1 MRAYLDGATPLKPF
15 GYRCMGSM
23 MTAPQLPRFTAR
35 RMASIIGFAIASFIY
50 IGGTNIGGFGALGA
64 MASGAAGT
72 NEVTFSNPERTADM
86 QVQPPQ
92 MMIKFRD
99 AIVDVGKMGIS
110 VKCNNEP
117 VGIALPQLGTDS
129 KTVSFAVTSILAA
142 GECLINWNLADGSQ
156 GSIPFTSQIVSETTI
171 PASDGA
177 TTDTAVPAV
186 IGEVVVQSAGGGPR
200 VGGLLGLLRIF
211 EYLLV
216 AAIFGGLLTVTLA
229 WPEGIDYGVC
239 LRFFRITWL
248 LAVATMYLIVAITA
262 MRNSDSTFIGSLNPF
277 SWFGAL
283 NDAAGLIL
291 LLRFALVIGS
301 FWVTF
306 QPARVFEPA
315 TQVPAITLITVM
327 MATFGLTRLGQH
339 VPILTYIFG
348 ITHALAIGMWLGGL
362 LLLSRTVLNAPGE
375 ADLLNAVHG
384 FTRISVTLI
393 VVAIA
398 TGVMQVYLLDSFNIF
413 STGHGRLNLLK
424 LIVVSAII
432 WISLMFKNFTVKR
445 LSKESELTSK
455 MAWRLRRAVSTELL
469 VGILVLGLT
478 SWMVPMHPP
487 QARASG
493 AGPTLPYAFREDL
506 KNDRFHVI
514 ISLTPSTTGVNA
526 MRIELLEP
534 SRINNFVVKL
544 IPSEIGYAGIAI
556 NVPLKRRG
564 AAIVMGDGSFT
575 LPVAGVWSIEISGAT
590 TTGELIPLATT
601 INITESAVAPT
612 TTLAP
617 ELAPATTLAGG

>member
-1 MRAYLDGATPLKPF
+1 
-15 GYRCMGSM
+15 M

-35 RMASIIGFAIASFIY
+35 RMASIIGFAIASFMY
-50 IGGTNIGGFGALGA
+50 IGGTNIGGFGAVGA

-86 QVQPPQ
+86 RVQPPQ

-177 TTDTAVPAV
+177 TTDTTVPAV

-339 VPILTYIFG
+339 VPLFTYIFG

-393 VVAIA
+393 VVAIV

-506 KNDRFHVI
+506 ENDRFHVI

-601 INITESAVAPT
+601 ITITESAVAPT

>member
-1 MRAYLDGATPLKPF
+1 MTTPK
-15 GYRCMGSM
+15 
-23 MTAPQLPRFTAR
+23 LPRFTAK
-35 RMASIIGFAIASFIY
+35 RMASIIGFAVALFICM
-50 IGGTNIGGFGALGA
+50 GGTNIGGFGALGA

-72 NEVTFSNPERTADM
+72 NEVTSSNPVRNQIV

-92 MMIKFRD
+92 IQMVFRD
-99 AIVDVGKMGIS
+99 AITDIGKMGLT
-110 VKCNNEP
+110 VVCNSES
-117 VGIALPQLGTDS
+117 VGIALPQLGADS
-129 KTVSFAVTSILAA
+129 KTVSFAVTSAFTA
-142 GECLINWNLADGSQ
+142 GECLISWKLADGSQ

-171 PASDGA
+171 PLTDG
-177 TTDTAVPAV
+177 TPTDTTLPAV

-248 LAVATMYLIVAITA
+248 LAVVTMYLIVAITA
-262 MRNSDSTFIGSLNPF
+262 MRNSDNTFVSSLNPF
-277 SWFGAL
+277 GWFGAL
-283 NDAAGLIL
+283 NDAAGLVL
-291 LLRFALVIGS
+291 LLRFALVVGS

-315 TQVPAITLITVM
+315 TQVPAITLITLL
-327 MATFGLTRLGQH
+327 MATFGLTRIGQQ
-339 VPILTYIFG
+339 VAIFTYIFG
-348 ITHALAIGMWLGGL
+348 IAHALAIGMWLGGL
-362 LLLSRTVLNAPGE
+362 LLLSRAVLNAPGE
-375 ADLLNAVHG
+375 ADLLNAVRG
-384 FTRISVTLI
+384 FTRISTILI
-393 VVAIA
+393 LVSIG

-424 LIVVSAII
+424 LVVVAAMS
-432 WISLMFKNFTVKR
+432 WISLMFKNFTVTR

-478 SWMVPMHPP
+478 SWMVPMQPA

-493 AGPTLPYAFREDL
+493 AQPTVPYAFRQDL

-575 LPVAGVWSIEISGAT
+575 LPVAGVWSIEVSGAT

-617 ELAPATTLAGG
+617 EIAPATTLAGG

>member
-1 MRAYLDGATPLKPF
+1 
-15 GYRCMGSM
+15 
-23 MTAPQLPRFTAR
+23 
-35 RMASIIGFAIASFIY
+35 MASIIGFAIAAFIY
-50 IGGTNIGGFGALGA
+50 MSGFSALGA
-64 MASGAAGT
+64 TAGGVAGT
-72 NEVTFSNPERTADM
+72 NEITSSNPVRNQIV

-92 MMIKFRD
+92 IQMVFRD
-99 AIVDVGKMGIS
+99 AITDLGKMGLTVVCGS
-110 VKCNNEP
+110 EP
-117 VGIALPQLGTDS
+117 IGIGLPQLGADS
-129 KTVSFAVTSILAA
+129 KTVSFAVTSAFTA
-142 GECLINWNLADGSQ
+142 GECLITWKLADGSQ

-171 PASDGA
+171 PLTDG
-177 TTDTAVPAV
+177 TPTDTTLPAV

-248 LAVATMYLIVAITA
+248 LAVVTTYLIVAITA
-262 MRNSDSTFIGSLNPF
+262 MRNSDNTFVGSLNPF
-277 SWFGAL
+277 GWFGVL
-283 NDAAGLIL
+283 NDAAGLIM

-315 TQVPAITLITVM
+315 TQVPAITLITVL
-327 MATFGLTRLGQH
+327 MATFAFTRIGQN
-339 VPILTYIFG
+339 VAIFTYIFG
-348 ITHALAIGMWLGGL
+348 IAHVLAIGMWLGGL
-362 LLLSRTVLNAPGE
+362 LLLSRAVLNAPGE
-375 ADLLNAVHG
+375 ADLLNAVRG
-384 FTRISVTLI
+384 FTRISTILI
-393 VVAIA
+393 LVSIG

-424 LIVVSAII
+424 LVVVAGMA
-432 WISLMFKNFTVKR
+432 WISLMFKNFTVTR
-445 LSKESELTSK
+445 LSKETELTSK

-478 SWMVPMHPP
+478 SWMVPMQPT

-493 AGPTLPYAFREDL
+493 AQPTVPYAFREEL

-514 ISLTPSTTGVNA
+514 VSLTPGTTGVNA

-575 LPVAGVWSIEISGAT
+575 LPVAGVWSIEINGAT

-601 INITESAVAPT
+601 INITESTVASTTTVAPDT
-612 TTLAP
+612 AST
-617 ELAPATTLAGG
+617 TTLAGG

>member
-1 MRAYLDGATPLKPF
+1 
-15 GYRCMGSM
+15 M

-506 KNDRFHVI
+506 ENDRFHVI
-514 ISLTPSTTGVNA
+514 VSLTPSTTGVNA

>member
-1 MRAYLDGATPLKPF
+1 
-15 GYRCMGSM
+15 
-23 MTAPQLPRFTAR
+23 MTSPQSPRFTAR
-35 RMASIIGFAIASFIY
+35 RMASIIGFAIAAFIY
-50 IGGTNIGGFGALGA
+50 MGGANIGGFSALGA
-64 MASGAAGT
+64 TASGVAGT
-72 NEVTFSNPERTADM
+72 NEITSSNPVRNQIV

-92 MMIKFRD
+92 IQMVFRD
-99 AIVDVGKMGIS
+99 AITDLGKMGLTVVCGS
-110 VKCNNEP
+110 EP
-117 VGIALPQLGTDS
+117 IGIGLPQLGADS
-129 KTVSFAVTSILAA
+129 KTVSFAVTSAFTA
-142 GECLINWNLADGSQ
+142 GECLISWKLADGSQ

-171 PASDGA
+171 PLTDG
-177 TTDTAVPAV
+177 TPTDTTLPAV

-248 LAVATMYLIVAITA
+248 LAVVTTYLIVAITA
-262 MRNSDSTFIGSLNPF
+262 MRNSDNTFVGSLNPF
-277 SWFGAL
+277 GWFGVL
-283 NDAAGLIL
+283 NDAAGLVL
-291 LLRFALVIGS
+291 LLRFALIIGS

-315 TQVPAITLITVM
+315 TQVPAITLITVL
-327 MATFGLTRLGQH
+327 MATFAFTRIGQN
-339 VPILTYIFG
+339 VAIFTYIFG
-348 ITHALAIGMWLGGL
+348 IAHVLAIGMWLGGL

-375 ADLLNAVHG
+375 ADLLNAVRG
-384 FTRISVTLI
+384 FTRISTILI
-393 VVAIA
+393 LVSIG

-424 LIVVSAII
+424 LVVVAGMA
-432 WISLMFKNFTVKR
+432 WISLMFKNFTVTR

-478 SWMVPMHPP
+478 SWMVPMQPT

-493 AGPTLPYAFREDL
+493 AQPTVPYAFREEL

-534 SRINNFVVKL
+534 SRVNNFVVKL

-564 AAIVMGDGSFT
+564 AAIVMGDGSFI
-575 LPVAGVWSIEISGAT
+575 LPVAGVWSIEINGAT

-601 INITESAVAPT
+601 INITESTVASTTTVAPD
-612 TTLAP
+612 LAST
-617 ELAPATTLAGG
+617 TTLAGG

>member
-1 MRAYLDGATPLKPF
+1 
-15 GYRCMGSM
+15 
-23 MTAPQLPRFTAR
+23 
-35 RMASIIGFAIASFIY
+35 MASIIGFAIAAFIY
-50 IGGTNIGGFGALGA
+50 MGGTNIGGFSAVGA
-64 MASGAAGT
+64 MASGVAGT
-72 NEVTFSNPERTADM
+72 NEITSSNPVRNQIV

-92 MMIKFRD
+92 IQMVFRD
-99 AIVDVGKMGIS
+99 AITDLGNMGLTVVCGS
-110 VKCNNEP
+110 EP
-117 VGIALPQLGTDS
+117 IGIGLPQLGADS
-129 KTVSFAVTSILAA
+129 KTVSVAVTSAFTA
-142 GECLINWNLADGSQ
+142 GECLITWKLADGSQ

-171 PASDGA
+171 PLTDGTPA
-177 TTDTAVPAV
+177 DTTIPAV
-186 IGEVVVQSAGGGPR
+186 IGEVVMEATGGGPR
-200 VGGLLGLLRIF
+200 VGGLLGLLRIL

-248 LAVATMYLIVAITA
+248 LAVVTTYLIVAITA
-262 MRNSDSTFIGSLNPF
+262 MRNSDNTFVGSLNPF
-277 SWFGAL
+277 GWFGVL
-283 NDAAGLIL
+283 NDAAGLIM
-291 LLRFALVIGS
+291 LLRFALIIGS

-315 TQVPAITLITVM
+315 TQVPAITLITVL
-327 MATFGLTRLGQH
+327 MATFAFTRIGQN
-339 VPILTYIFG
+339 VAIFTYIFG
-348 ITHALAIGMWLGGL
+348 IAHVLAIGMWLGGL
-362 LLLSRTVLNAPGE
+362 LLLSRAVLNAPGE
-375 ADLLNAVHG
+375 ADLLNAVRG
-384 FTRISVTLI
+384 FTRISTILI
-393 VVAIA
+393 LVSIG

-424 LIVVSAII
+424 LVVVAAMA
-432 WISLMFKNFTVKR
+432 WISLMFKNFTVTR
-445 LSKESELTSK
+445 LSKETELTSK

-478 SWMVPMHPP
+478 SWMVPMQPT

-493 AGPTLPYAFREDL
+493 AQPTVPYAFRQDL

-575 LPVAGVWSIEISGAT
+575 LPVAGVWSIEVSGAT

-601 INITESAVAPT
+601 INITESTVAST

-617 ELAPATTLAGG
+617 EIAPATTLAGG

>member
-1 MRAYLDGATPLKPF
+1 
-15 GYRCMGSM
+15 

-72 NEVTFSNPERTADM
+72 NEVTFSNPERTADI

-506 KNDRFHVI
+506 ENDRFHVI
-514 ISLTPSTTGVNA
+514 VSLTPSTTGVNA

>member
-1 MRAYLDGATPLKPF
+1 
-15 GYRCMGSM
+15 
-23 MTAPQLPRFTAR
+23 
-35 RMASIIGFAIASFIY
+35 MASIIGFAIAAFIY
-50 IGGTNIGGFGALGA
+50 MSGFSALGA
-64 MASGAAGT
+64 TASGVAGT
-72 NEVTFSNPERTADM
+72 NEITSSNPVRNQIV

-92 MMIKFRD
+92 IQMVFRD
-99 AIVDVGKMGIS
+99 AITDLGKMGLTVVCGS
-110 VKCNNEP
+110 EP
-117 VGIALPQLGTDS
+117 IGIGLPQLGADS
-129 KTVSFAVTSILAA
+129 KTVSFAVTSAFTA
-142 GECLINWNLADGSQ
+142 GECLITWKLADGSQ

-171 PASDGA
+171 PLTDG
-177 TTDTAVPAV
+177 TPTDTTLPAV

-248 LAVATMYLIVAITA
+248 LAVVTTYLIVAITA
-262 MRNSDSTFIGSLNPF
+262 MRNSDNTFVGSLNPF
-277 SWFGAL
+277 GWFGVL
-283 NDAAGLIL
+283 NDAAGLIM
-291 LLRFALVIGS
+291 LLRFALIVGS

-315 TQVPAITLITVM
+315 TQVPAITLITVL
-327 MATFGLTRLGQH
+327 MATFAFTRIGQN
-339 VPILTYIFG
+339 VAIFTYIFG
-348 ITHALAIGMWLGGL
+348 IAHVLAIGMWLGGL
-362 LLLSRTVLNAPGE
+362 LLLSRAVLNAPGE
-375 ADLLNAVHG
+375 ADLLNAVRG
-384 FTRISVTLI
+384 FTRISTILI
-393 VVAIA
+393 LVSIG

-424 LIVVSAII
+424 LVVVAGMA
-432 WISLMFKNFTVKR
+432 WISLMFKNFTVTR
-445 LSKESELTSK
+445 LSKETELTSK

-478 SWMVPMHPP
+478 SWMVPMQPT

-493 AGPTLPYAFREDL
+493 AQPTVPYAFREEL

-514 ISLTPSTTGVNA
+514 ISLTPGTTGVNA

-575 LPVAGVWSIEISGAT
+575 LPVAGVWSIEITGAT

-601 INITESAVAPT
+601 INITESTVASTTTVAPDPAPT
-612 TTLAP
+612 TTLA
-617 ELAPATTLAGG
+617 GG

>member
-1 MRAYLDGATPLKPF
+1 
-15 GYRCMGSM
+15 

-339 VPILTYIFG
+339 VPLFTYIFG

-393 VVAIA
+393 VVAIV

-601 INITESAVAPT
+601 ISITESAVAPT

>member
-1 MRAYLDGATPLKPF
+1 MTTPK
-15 GYRCMGSM
+15 
-23 MTAPQLPRFTAR
+23 LPRFTAK
-35 RMASIIGFAIASFIY
+35 RMASIIGFAVASFICM
-50 IGGTNIGGFGALGA
+50 GGTNIGGFGALGA

-72 NEVTFSNPERTADM
+72 NEVTSSNPVRNQIV

-92 MMIKFRD
+92 IQMVFRD
-99 AIVDVGKMGIS
+99 AITDIGKMGLT
-110 VKCNNEP
+110 VVCNSES
-117 VGIALPQLGTDS
+117 VGIALPQLGADS
-129 KTVSFAVTSILAA
+129 KTVSFAVTSAFTA
-142 GECLINWNLADGSQ
+142 GECLISWKLADGSQ

-171 PASDGA
+171 PLTDG
-177 TTDTAVPAV
+177 TPTDTTLPAV

-248 LAVATMYLIVAITA
+248 LAVVTTYLIVAITA
-262 MRNSDSTFIGSLNPF
+262 MRNSDNTFVGSLNPF
-277 SWFGAL
+277 GWFGVL
-283 NDAAGLIL
+283 NDAAGLIM

-315 TQVPAITLITVM
+315 TQVPAITLITVL
-327 MATFGLTRLGQH
+327 MATFAFTRIGQN
-339 VPILTYIFG
+339 VAIFTYIFG
-348 ITHALAIGMWLGGL
+348 IAHVLAIGMWLGGL
-362 LLLSRTVLNAPGE
+362 LLLSRAVLNAPGE
-375 ADLLNAVHG
+375 ADLLNAVRG
-384 FTRISVTLI
+384 FTRISTILI
-393 VVAIA
+393 LVSIG

-424 LIVVSAII
+424 LVVVAAMS
-432 WISLMFKNFTVKR
+432 WISLMFKNFTVTR

-478 SWMVPMHPP
+478 SWMVPMQPA

-493 AGPTLPYAFREDL
+493 AQPTVPYAFRQDL

-575 LPVAGVWSIEISGAT
+575 LPVAGVWSIEVSGAT

-617 ELAPATTLAGG
+617 EIAPATTLAGG

>member
-1 MRAYLDGATPLKPF
+1 
-15 GYRCMGSM
+15 

-72 NEVTFSNPERTADM
+72 NEVTFSNPLRDQPM

-92 MMIKFRD
+92 MQIVFRD
-99 AIVDVGKMGIS
+99 AIVDIGKMGLS
-110 VKCNNEP
+110 VKCNNGL
-117 VGIALPQLGTDS
+117 VAIGLPQLGTDS

-177 TTDTAVPAV
+177 TTDTTVPAV
-186 IGEVVVQSAGGGPR
+186 IGEVVMQSAGGGPR

-339 VPILTYIFG
+339 VPLFTYIFG

-393 VVAIA
+393 VIAIV

-506 KNDRFHVI
+506 ENDRFHVI

-534 SRINNFVVKL
+534 SRINSFVVKL

-601 INITESAVAPT
+601 INITESAVVPT

>member
-1 MRAYLDGATPLKPF
+1 
-15 GYRCMGSM
+15 
-23 MTAPQLPRFTAR
+23 MTSPQSPRFTAR
-35 RMASIIGFAIASFIY
+35 RMASIIGFAIAAFIY
-50 IGGTNIGGFGALGA
+50 MSGFSALGA
-64 MASGAAGT
+64 TASGVAGT
-72 NEVTFSNPERTADM
+72 NEITSSNPVRNQIV

-92 MMIKFRD
+92 IQMVFRD
-99 AIVDVGKMGIS
+99 AITDLGKMGLTVVCGS
-110 VKCNNEP
+110 EP
-117 VGIALPQLGTDS
+117 IGIGLPQLGADS
-129 KTVSFAVTSILAA
+129 KTVSFAVTSAFTA
-142 GECLINWNLADGSQ
+142 GECLITWKLADGSQ

-171 PASDGA
+171 PLTDG
-177 TTDTAVPAV
+177 TPTDTTLPAV

-248 LAVATMYLIVAITA
+248 LAVVTTYLIVAITA
-262 MRNSDSTFIGSLNPF
+262 MRNSDNTFVGSLNPF
-277 SWFGAL
+277 GWFGVL
-283 NDAAGLIL
+283 NDAAGLIM

-315 TQVPAITLITVM
+315 TQVPAITLITVL
-327 MATFGLTRLGQH
+327 MATFAFTRIGQN
-339 VPILTYIFG
+339 VAIFTYIFG
-348 ITHALAIGMWLGGL
+348 IAHVLAIGMWLGGL
-362 LLLSRTVLNAPGE
+362 LLLSRAVLNAPGE
-375 ADLLNAVHG
+375 ADLLNAVRG
-384 FTRISVTLI
+384 FTRISTILI
-393 VVAIA
+393 LVSIG

-424 LIVVSAII
+424 LVVVAGMA
-432 WISLMFKNFTVKR
+432 WISLMFKNFTVTR
-445 LSKESELTSK
+445 LSKETELTSK

-478 SWMVPMHPP
+478 SWMVPMQPT

-493 AGPTLPYAFREDL
+493 AQPTVPYAFREEL

-514 ISLTPSTTGVNA
+514 VSLTPGTTGVNA

-575 LPVAGVWSIEISGAT
+575 LPVAGVWSIEINGAT

-601 INITESAVAPT
+601 INITESTVASTTTVAPDTAPT
-612 TTLAP
+612 TTLA
-617 ELAPATTLAGG
+617 GG

>member
-1 MRAYLDGATPLKPF
+1 
-15 GYRCMGSM
+15 
-23 MTAPQLPRFTAR
+23 
-35 RMASIIGFAIASFIY
+35 MASIIGFAIAAFIY
-50 IGGTNIGGFGALGA
+50 MSGFSALGA
-64 MASGAAGT
+64 TASGVAGT
-72 NEVTFSNPERTADM
+72 NEITSSNPVRNQIV

-92 MMIKFRD
+92 IQMVFRD
-99 AIVDVGKMGIS
+99 AITDLGKMGLTVVCGS
-110 VKCNNEP
+110 EP
-117 VGIALPQLGTDS
+117 IGIGLPQLGADS
-129 KTVSFAVTSILAA
+129 KTVSFAVTSAFTA
-142 GECLINWNLADGSQ
+142 GECLITWKLADGSQ

-171 PASDGA
+171 PLTDG
-177 TTDTAVPAV
+177 TPTDTTLPAV

-248 LAVATMYLIVAITA
+248 LAVVTTYLIVAITA
-262 MRNSDSTFIGSLNPF
+262 MRNSDNTFVGSLNPF
-277 SWFGAL
+277 GWFGVL
-283 NDAAGLIL
+283 NDAAGLIM

-315 TQVPAITLITVM
+315 TQVPAITLITVL
-327 MATFGLTRLGQH
+327 MATFAFTRIGQN
-339 VPILTYIFG
+339 VAIFTYIFG
-348 ITHALAIGMWLGGL
+348 IAHVLAIGMWLGGL
-362 LLLSRTVLNAPGE
+362 LLLSRAVLNAPGE
-375 ADLLNAVHG
+375 ADLLNAVRG
-384 FTRISVTLI
+384 FTRISTILI
-393 VVAIA
+393 LVSIG

-424 LIVVSAII
+424 LVVVAGMA
-432 WISLMFKNFTVKR
+432 WISLMFKNFTVTR
-445 LSKESELTSK
+445 LSKETELTSK

-478 SWMVPMHPP
+478 SWMVPMQPT

-493 AGPTLPYAFREDL
+493 AQPTVPYAFREEL

-514 ISLTPSTTGVNA
+514 ISLTPGTTGVNA

-575 LPVAGVWSIEISGAT
+575 LPVAGVWSIEINGAT

-601 INITESAVAPT
+601 INITESTVASTTTVAPD
-612 TTLAP
+612 LAST
-617 ELAPATTLAGG
+617 TTLAGG

>member
-1 MRAYLDGATPLKPF
+1 
-15 GYRCMGSM
+15 
-23 MTAPQLPRFTAR
+23 
-35 RMASIIGFAIASFIY
+35 MASIIGFAIAAFIY
-50 IGGTNIGGFGALGA
+50 MSGFSALGA
-64 MASGAAGT
+64 TASGVAGT
-72 NEVTFSNPERTADM
+72 NEITSSNPVRNQIV

-92 MMIKFRD
+92 IQMVFRD
-99 AIVDVGKMGIS
+99 AITDLGKMGLTVVCGS
-110 VKCNNEP
+110 EP
-117 VGIALPQLGTDS
+117 IGIGLPQLGADS
-129 KTVSFAVTSILAA
+129 KTVSFAVTSAFTA
-142 GECLINWNLADGSQ
+142 GECLISWKLADGSQ

-171 PASDGA
+171 PLTDG
-177 TTDTAVPAV
+177 TPTDTTLPAV

-248 LAVATMYLIVAITA
+248 LAVVTTYLIVAITA
-262 MRNSDSTFIGSLNPF
+262 MRNSDNTFVGSLNPF
-277 SWFGAL
+277 GWFGVL
-283 NDAAGLIL
+283 NDAAGLVL
-291 LLRFALVIGS
+291 LLRFALVIAS

-315 TQVPAITLITVM
+315 TQVPAITLITVL
-327 MATFGLTRLGQH
+327 MATFAFTRIGQN
-339 VPILTYIFG
+339 VAIFTYIFG
-348 ITHALAIGMWLGGL
+348 IAHVLAIGMWLGGL

-375 ADLLNAVHG
+375 ADLLNAVRG
-384 FTRISVTLI
+384 FTRISTILI
-393 VVAIA
+393 LISIG

-424 LIVVSAII
+424 LVVVAGMA
-432 WISLMFKNFTVKR
+432 WISLMFKNFTVTR
-445 LSKESELTSK
+445 LSKETELTSK

-478 SWMVPMHPP
+478 SWMVPMQPT

-493 AGPTLPYAFREDL
+493 AQPTVPYAFREEL

-575 LPVAGVWSIEISGAT
+575 LPVAGVWSIEINGAT

-601 INITESAVAPT
+601 INITESTVASTTTVAPD
-612 TTLAP
+612 LAST
-617 ELAPATTLAGG
+617 TTLAGG

>member
-1 MRAYLDGATPLKPF
+1 
-15 GYRCMGSM
+15 

-171 PASDGA
+171 PAADGA
-177 TTDTAVPAV
+177 TTDTTVPAV

-339 VPILTYIFG
+339 VPLFTYIFG

-506 KNDRFHVI
+506 ENDRFHVI
-514 ISLTPSTTGVNA
+514 VSLTPSTTGVNA

>member
-1 MRAYLDGATPLKPF
+1 
-15 GYRCMGSM
+15 
-23 MTAPQLPRFTAR
+23 
-35 RMASIIGFAIASFIY
+35 MASIIGFAIAAFIY
-50 IGGTNIGGFGALGA
+50 MSGFSALGA
-64 MASGAAGT
+64 TASGVAGT
-72 NEVTFSNPERTADM
+72 NEITSSNPVRNQIV

-92 MMIKFRD
+92 IQMVFRD
-99 AIVDVGKMGIS
+99 AITDLGKMGLTVVCGS
-110 VKCNNEP
+110 EP
-117 VGIALPQLGTDS
+117 IGIGLPQLGADS
-129 KTVSFAVTSILAA
+129 KTVSFAVTSAFTA
-142 GECLINWNLADGSQ
+142 GECLISWKLADGSQ

-171 PASDGA
+171 PLTDG
-177 TTDTAVPAV
+177 TPTDTTLPAV

-248 LAVATMYLIVAITA
+248 LAVVTTYLIVAITA
-262 MRNSDSTFIGSLNPF
+262 MRNSDNTFVGSLNPF
-277 SWFGAL
+277 GWFGVL
-283 NDAAGLIL
+283 NDAAGLVL
-291 LLRFALVIGS
+291 LLRFALIIGS

-315 TQVPAITLITVM
+315 TQVPAITLITVL
-327 MATFGLTRLGQH
+327 MATFAFTRIGQN
-339 VPILTYIFG
+339 VAIFTYIFG
-348 ITHALAIGMWLGGL
+348 IAHVLAIGMWLGGL

-375 ADLLNAVHG
+375 ADLLNAVRG
-384 FTRISVTLI
+384 FTRISTILI
-393 VVAIA
+393 LISIG

-424 LIVVSAII
+424 LVVVAGMA
-432 WISLMFKNFTVKR
+432 WISLMFKNFTVTR

-478 SWMVPMHPP
+478 SWMVPMQPT

-493 AGPTLPYAFREDL
+493 AQPTVPYAFREEL

-575 LPVAGVWSIEISGAT
+575 LPVAGVWSIEINGAT

-601 INITESAVAPT
+601 INITESTVASTTTVAPDTAPT
-612 TTLAP
+612 TTLA
-617 ELAPATTLAGG
+617 GG

>member
-1 MRAYLDGATPLKPF
+1 
-15 GYRCMGSM
+15 
-23 MTAPQLPRFTAR
+23 
-35 RMASIIGFAIASFIY
+35 MASIIGFAIASFIY

-64 MASGAAGT
+64 MASGVAGT

-186 IGEVVVQSAGGGPR
+186 IGEVVAQSAGGGPR

-393 VVAIA
+393 VIAIV

-506 KNDRFHVI
+506 ENDRFHVI

-601 INITESAVAPT
+601 INITESAVVPT
-612 TTLAP
+612 TTLPA
-617 ELAPATTLAGG
+617 EMAPATTLAVG

>member
-1 MRAYLDGATPLKPF
+1 
-15 GYRCMGSM
+15 
-23 MTAPQLPRFTAR
+23 MTSPQSPRFTAR
-35 RMASIIGFAIASFIY
+35 RMASIIGFAIAAFIY
-50 IGGTNIGGFGALGA
+50 MSGFSALGA
-64 MASGAAGT
+64 TASGVAGT
-72 NEVTFSNPERTADM
+72 NEITSSNPVRNQIV

-92 MMIKFRD
+92 IQMVFRD
-99 AIVDVGKMGIS
+99 AITDLGKMGLTVVCGS
-110 VKCNNEP
+110 EP
-117 VGIALPQLGTDS
+117 IGIGLPQLGADS
-129 KTVSFAVTSILAA
+129 KTVSFAVTSAFTA
-142 GECLINWNLADGSQ
+142 GECLITWKLADGSQ

-171 PASDGA
+171 PLTDG
-177 TTDTAVPAV
+177 TPTDTTLPAV

-248 LAVATMYLIVAITA
+248 LAVVTTYLIVAITA
-262 MRNSDSTFIGSLNPF
+262 MRNSDNTFVGSLNPF
-277 SWFGAL
+277 GWFGVL
-283 NDAAGLIL
+283 NDAAGLIM

-315 TQVPAITLITVM
+315 TQVPAITLITVL
-327 MATFGLTRLGQH
+327 MATFAFTRIGQN
-339 VPILTYIFG
+339 VAIFTYIFG
-348 ITHALAIGMWLGGL
+348 IAHVLAIGMWLGGL
-362 LLLSRTVLNAPGE
+362 LLLSRAVLNAPGE
-375 ADLLNAVHG
+375 ADLLNAVRG
-384 FTRISVTLI
+384 FTRISTILI
-393 VVAIA
+393 LVSIG

-424 LIVVSAII
+424 LVVVAGMA
-432 WISLMFKNFTVKR
+432 WISLMFKNFTVTR
-445 LSKESELTSK
+445 LSKETELTSK

-478 SWMVPMHPP
+478 SWMVPMQPT

-493 AGPTLPYAFREDL
+493 AQPTVPYAFREEL

-514 ISLTPSTTGVNA
+514 ISLTPGTTGVNA

-575 LPVAGVWSIEISGAT
+575 LPVAGVWSIEINGAT

-601 INITESAVAPT
+601 INITESTVASTTTVAPDTAPT
-612 TTLAP
+612 TTLA
-617 ELAPATTLAGG
+617 GG

>member
-1 MRAYLDGATPLKPF
+1 
-15 GYRCMGSM
+15 

-339 VPILTYIFG
+339 VPLFTYIFG

-393 VVAIA
+393 VVAIV

-506 KNDRFHVI
+506 ENDRFHVI

-601 INITESAVAPT
+601 ITITESAVAPT

>member
-1 MRAYLDGATPLKPF
+1 
-15 GYRCMGSM
+15 M
-23 MTAPQLPRFTAR
+23 MTSPQSPRFTAK
-35 RMASIIGFAIASFIY
+35 RMASIIGFAIAAFIY
-50 IGGTNIGGFGALGA
+50 MSGFSALGA
-64 MASGAAGT
+64 TASGVAGT
-72 NEVTFSNPERTADM
+72 NEITSSNPVRNQIV

-92 MMIKFRD
+92 IQMVFRD
-99 AIVDVGKMGIS
+99 AITDLGKMGLTVVCGS
-110 VKCNNEP
+110 EP
-117 VGIALPQLGTDS
+117 IGIGLPQLGADS
-129 KTVSFAVTSILAA
+129 KTVSFAVTSAFTA
-142 GECLINWNLADGSQ
+142 GECLITWKLADGSQ

-171 PASDGA
+171 PLTDG
-177 TTDTAVPAV
+177 TPTDTTLPAV

-248 LAVATMYLIVAITA
+248 LAVVTTYLIVAITA
-262 MRNSDSTFIGSLNPF
+262 MRNSDNTFVGSLNPF
-277 SWFGAL
+277 GWFGVL
-283 NDAAGLIL
+283 NDAAGLIM

-315 TQVPAITLITVM
+315 TQVPAITLITVL
-327 MATFGLTRLGQH
+327 MATFAFTRIGQN
-339 VPILTYIFG
+339 VAIFTYIFG
-348 ITHALAIGMWLGGL
+348 IAHVLAIGMWLGGL

-375 ADLLNAVHG
+375 ADLLNAVRG
-384 FTRISVTLI
+384 FTRISTILI
-393 VVAIA
+393 LVSIG

-424 LIVVSAII
+424 LVVVAGMA
-432 WISLMFKNFTVKR
+432 WISLMFKNFTVTR

-478 SWMVPMHPP
+478 SWMVPMQPT

-493 AGPTLPYAFREDL
+493 AQPTVPYAFREEL

-514 ISLTPSTTGVNA
+514 VSLTPGTTGVNA

-575 LPVAGVWSIEISGAT
+575 LPVAGVWSIEINGAT

-601 INITESAVAPT
+601 INITESTVASTTTVAPDTAPT
-612 TTLAP
+612 TTLA
-617 ELAPATTLAGG
+617 GG

>member
-1 MRAYLDGATPLKPF
+1 
-15 GYRCMGSM
+15 
-23 MTAPQLPRFTAR
+23 
-35 RMASIIGFAIASFIY
+35 MASIIGFAIAAFIY
-50 IGGTNIGGFGALGA
+50 MSGFSALGA
-64 MASGAAGT
+64 TASGVAGT
-72 NEVTFSNPERTADM
+72 NEITSSNPVRNQIV

-92 MMIKFRD
+92 IQMVFRD
-99 AIVDVGKMGIS
+99 AITDLGKMGLTVVCGS
-110 VKCNNEP
+110 EP
-117 VGIALPQLGTDS
+117 IGIGLPQLGADS
-129 KTVSFAVTSILAA
+129 KTVSFAVTSAFTA
-142 GECLINWNLADGSQ
+142 GECLITWKLADGSQ

-171 PASDGA
+171 PLTDG
-177 TTDTAVPAV
+177 TPTDTTLPAV

-248 LAVATMYLIVAITA
+248 LAVVTTYLIVAITA
-262 MRNSDSTFIGSLNPF
+262 MRNSDNTFVGSLNPF
-277 SWFGAL
+277 GWFGVL
-283 NDAAGLIL
+283 NDAAGLIM

-315 TQVPAITLITVM
+315 TQVPAITLITVL
-327 MATFGLTRLGQH
+327 MATFAFTRIGQN
-339 VPILTYIFG
+339 VAIFTYIFG
-348 ITHALAIGMWLGGL
+348 IAHVLAIGMWLGGL
-362 LLLSRTVLNAPGE
+362 LLLSRAVLNAPGE
-375 ADLLNAVHG
+375 ADLLNAVRG
-384 FTRISVTLI
+384 FTRISTILI
-393 VVAIA
+393 LVSIG

-424 LIVVSAII
+424 LVVVAGMA
-432 WISLMFKNFTVKR
+432 WISLMFKNFTVTR
-445 LSKESELTSK
+445 LSKETELTSK

-478 SWMVPMHPP
+478 SWMVPMQPT

-493 AGPTLPYAFREDL
+493 AQPTVPYAFREEL

-514 ISLTPSTTGVNA
+514 ISLTPGTTGVNA

-575 LPVAGVWSIEISGAT
+575 LPVAGVWSIEINGAT

-601 INITESAVAPT
+601 INITESTVASTTTVAPDTAPT
-612 TTLAP
+612 TTLA
-617 ELAPATTLAGG
+617 GG

>member
-1 MRAYLDGATPLKPF
+1 
-15 GYRCMGSM
+15 
-23 MTAPQLPRFTAR
+23 
-35 RMASIIGFAIASFIY
+35 MASIIGFAIAAFIY
-50 IGGTNIGGFGALGA
+50 MSGFSALGA
-64 MASGAAGT
+64 TASGVAGT
-72 NEVTFSNPERTADM
+72 NEITSSNPVRNQIV

-92 MMIKFRD
+92 IQMVFRD
-99 AIVDVGKMGIS
+99 AITDLGKMGLTVVCGS
-110 VKCNNEP
+110 EP
-117 VGIALPQLGTDS
+117 IGIGLPQLGADS
-129 KTVSFAVTSILAA
+129 KTVSFAVTSAFTA
-142 GECLINWNLADGSQ
+142 GECLITWKLADGSQ

-171 PASDGA
+171 PLTDG
-177 TTDTAVPAV
+177 TPTDTTLPAV

-248 LAVATMYLIVAITA
+248 LAVVTTYLIVAITA
-262 MRNSDSTFIGSLNPF
+262 MRNSDNTFVGSLNPF
-277 SWFGAL
+277 GWFGVL
-283 NDAAGLIL
+283 NDAAGLIM

-315 TQVPAITLITVM
+315 TQVPAITLITVL
-327 MATFGLTRLGQH
+327 MATFAFTRIGQN
-339 VPILTYIFG
+339 VAIFTYIFG
-348 ITHALAIGMWLGGL
+348 IAHVLAIGMWLGGL
-362 LLLSRTVLNAPGE
+362 LLLSRAVLNAPGE
-375 ADLLNAVHG
+375 ADLLNAVRG
-384 FTRISVTLI
+384 FTRISTILI
-393 VVAIA
+393 LVSIG

-424 LIVVSAII
+424 LVVVAGMA
-432 WISLMFKNFTVKR
+432 WISLMFKNFTVTR
-445 LSKESELTSK
+445 LSKETELTSK

-478 SWMVPMHPP
+478 SWMVPMQPT

-493 AGPTLPYAFREDL
+493 AQPTVPYAFREEL

-514 ISLTPSTTGVNA
+514 VSLTPGTTGVNA

-575 LPVAGVWSIEISGAT
+575 LPVAGVWSIEINGAT

-601 INITESAVAPT
+601 INITESTVASTTTVAPDTAPT
-612 TTLAP
+612 TTLA
-617 ELAPATTLAGG
+617 GG

>member
-1 MRAYLDGATPLKPF
+1 
-15 GYRCMGSM
+15 M

-64 MASGAAGT
+64 MASGVAGT

-186 IGEVVVQSAGGGPR
+186 IGEVVAQSAGGGPR

-339 VPILTYIFG
+339 VPLFTYIFG

-393 VVAIA
+393 VIAIV

-424 LIVVSAII
+424 LIVVSEII

-506 KNDRFHVI
+506 ENDRFHVI

-601 INITESAVAPT
+601 INITESAVVPT
-612 TTLAP
+612 TTLPA
-617 ELAPATTLAGG
+617 EMAPATTLAVG

>member
-1 MRAYLDGATPLKPF
+1 
-15 GYRCMGSM
+15 
-23 MTAPQLPRFTAR
+23 
-35 RMASIIGFAIASFIY
+35 MASIIGFAIAAFIY
-50 IGGTNIGGFGALGA
+50 MSGFSALGA
-64 MASGAAGT
+64 TASGVAGT
-72 NEVTFSNPERTADM
+72 NEITSSNPVRNQIV

-92 MMIKFRD
+92 IQMVFRD
-99 AIVDVGKMGIS
+99 AITDLGKMGLTVVCGS
-110 VKCNNEP
+110 EP
-117 VGIALPQLGTDS
+117 IGIGLPQLGADS
-129 KTVSFAVTSILAA
+129 KTVSFAVTSAFTA
-142 GECLINWNLADGSQ
+142 GECLISWKLADGSQ

-171 PASDGA
+171 PLTDG
-177 TTDTAVPAV
+177 TPTDTTLPAV

-211 EYLLV
+211 EYLLI

-248 LAVATMYLIVAITA
+248 LAVVTTYLIVAITA
-262 MRNSDSTFIGSLNPF
+262 MRNSDNTFVGSLNPF
-277 SWFGAL
+277 GWFGVL
-283 NDAAGLIL
+283 NDAAGLVL

-315 TQVPAITLITVM
+315 TQVPAITLITVL
-327 MATFGLTRLGQH
+327 MATFAFTRIGQN
-339 VPILTYIFG
+339 VAIFTYIFG
-348 ITHALAIGMWLGGL
+348 IAHVLAIGMWLGGL
-362 LLLSRTVLNAPGE
+362 LLLSRAVLNAPGE
-375 ADLLNAVHG
+375 ADLLNAVRG
-384 FTRISVTLI
+384 FTRISTILI
-393 VVAIA
+393 LVSIG

-424 LIVVSAII
+424 LVVVAGMA
-432 WISLMFKNFTVKR
+432 WISLMFKNFTVTR
-445 LSKESELTSK
+445 LSKETELTSK

-478 SWMVPMHPP
+478 SWMVPMQPT

-493 AGPTLPYAFREDL
+493 AQPTVPYAFREEL

-514 ISLTPSTTGVNA
+514 ISLTPGTTGVNA

-575 LPVAGVWSIEISGAT
+575 LPVAGVWSIEINGAT

-601 INITESAVAPT
+601 INITESTVASTTTVAPD
-612 TTLAP
+612 LAST
-617 ELAPATTLAGG
+617 TTLAGG

>member
-1 MRAYLDGATPLKPF
+1 
-15 GYRCMGSM
+15 
-23 MTAPQLPRFTAR
+23 
-35 RMASIIGFAIASFIY
+35 MASIIGFAIAAFIY
-50 IGGTNIGGFGALGA
+50 MSGFSALGA
-64 MASGAAGT
+64 TASGVAGT
-72 NEVTFSNPERTADM
+72 NEITSSNPVRNQIV

-92 MMIKFRD
+92 IQMVFRD
-99 AIVDVGKMGIS
+99 AITDLGKMGLTVVCGS
-110 VKCNNEP
+110 EP
-117 VGIALPQLGTDS
+117 IGIGLPQLGADS
-129 KTVSFAVTSILAA
+129 KTVSFAVTSAFTA
-142 GECLINWNLADGSQ
+142 GECLITWKLADGSQ

-171 PASDGA
+171 PLTDG
-177 TTDTAVPAV
+177 TPTDTTLPAV

-248 LAVATMYLIVAITA
+248 LAVVTTYLIVAITA
-262 MRNSDSTFIGSLNPF
+262 MRNSDNTFVGSLNPF
-277 SWFGAL
+277 GWFGVL
-283 NDAAGLIL
+283 NDAAGLIM

-315 TQVPAITLITVM
+315 TQVPAITLITVL
-327 MATFGLTRLGQH
+327 MATFAFTRIGQN
-339 VPILTYIFG
+339 VAIFTYIFG
-348 ITHALAIGMWLGGL
+348 IAHVLAIGMWLGGL
-362 LLLSRTVLNAPGE
+362 LLLSRAVLNAPGE
-375 ADLLNAVHG
+375 ADLLNAVRG
-384 FTRISVTLI
+384 FTRISTILI
-393 VVAIA
+393 LVSIG

-413 STGHGRLNLLK
+413 TTGHGRLNLLK
-424 LIVVSAII
+424 LVVVAGMA
-432 WISLMFKNFTVKR
+432 WISLMFKNFTVTR

-478 SWMVPMHPP
+478 SWMVPMQPT

-493 AGPTLPYAFREDL
+493 AQTTVPYAFREEL

-575 LPVAGVWSIEISGAT
+575 LPVAGVWSIEVSGAT

-601 INITESAVAPT
+601 INITESAVTPT

-617 ELAPATTLAGG
+617 EIAPATTLAGG

>member
-1 MRAYLDGATPLKPF
+1 M
-15 GYRCMGSM
+15 S
-23 MTAPQLPRFTAR
+23 
-35 RMASIIGFAIASFIY
+35 GFS
-50 IGGTNIGGFGALGA
+50 ALGA
-64 MASGAAGT
+64 TASGVAGT
-72 NEVTFSNPERTADM
+72 NEITSSNPVRNQIV

-92 MMIKFRD
+92 IQMVFRD
-99 AIVDVGKMGIS
+99 AITDLGKMGLTVVCGS
-110 VKCNNEP
+110 EP
-117 VGIALPQLGTDS
+117 IGIGLPQLGADS
-129 KTVSFAVTSILAA
+129 KTVSFAVTSAFTA
-142 GECLINWNLADGSQ
+142 GECLISWKLADGSQ

-171 PASDGA
+171 PLTDG
-177 TTDTAVPAV
+177 TPTDTTLPAV

-248 LAVATMYLIVAITA
+248 LAVVTTYLIVAITA
-262 MRNSDSTFIGSLNPF
+262 MRNSDNTFVGSLNPF
-277 SWFGAL
+277 GWFGVL
-283 NDAAGLIL
+283 NDAAGLIM

-315 TQVPAITLITVM
+315 TQVPAITLITVL
-327 MATFGLTRLGQH
+327 MATFAFTRIGQN
-339 VPILTYIFG
+339 VAIFTYIFG
-348 ITHALAIGMWLGGL
+348 IAHVLAIGMWLGGL

-375 ADLLNAVHG
+375 ADLLNAVRG
-384 FTRISVTLI
+384 FTRISTILI
-393 VVAIA
+393 LISIV

-424 LIVVSAII
+424 LVVVAGMA
-432 WISLMFKNFTVKR
+432 WISLMFKNFTVTR
-445 LSKESELTSK
+445 LSKETELTSK

-478 SWMVPMHPP
+478 SWMVPMQPT

-493 AGPTLPYAFREDL
+493 AQPTVPYAFREEL

-514 ISLTPSTTGVNA
+514 ISLTPGTTGVNA

-575 LPVAGVWSIEISGAT
+575 LPVAGVWSIEINGAT

-601 INITESAVAPT
+601 INITESTVASTTTVAPD
-612 TTLAP
+612 LAST
-617 ELAPATTLAGG
+617 TTLAGG

>member
-1 MRAYLDGATPLKPF
+1 
-15 GYRCMGSM
+15 
-23 MTAPQLPRFTAR
+23 
-35 RMASIIGFAIASFIY
+35 MASIIGFAIAAFIY
-50 IGGTNIGGFGALGA
+50 MSGFSALGA
-64 MASGAAGT
+64 TASGVAGT
-72 NEVTFSNPERTADM
+72 NEITSSNPVRNQIV

-92 MMIKFRD
+92 IQMVFRD
-99 AIVDVGKMGIS
+99 AITDLGKMGLTVVCGS
-110 VKCNNEP
+110 EP
-117 VGIALPQLGTDS
+117 IGIGLPQLGADS
-129 KTVSFAVTSILAA
+129 KTVSFAVTSAFTA
-142 GECLINWNLADGSQ
+142 GECLISWKLADGSQ

-171 PASDGA
+171 PLTDG
-177 TTDTAVPAV
+177 TPTDTTLPAV

-248 LAVATMYLIVAITA
+248 LAVVTTYLIVAITA
-262 MRNSDSTFIGSLNPF
+262 MRNSDNTFVGSLNPF
-277 SWFGAL
+277 GWFGVL
-283 NDAAGLIL
+283 NDAAGLIM

-315 TQVPAITLITVM
+315 TQVPAITLITVL
-327 MATFGLTRLGQH
+327 MATFAFTRIGQN
-339 VPILTYIFG
+339 IAIFTYIFG
-348 ITHALAIGMWLGGL
+348 IAHVLAIGMWLGGL

-375 ADLLNAVHG
+375 ADLLNAVRG
-384 FTRISVTLI
+384 FARISTILVLVSI
-393 VVAIA
+393 G

-424 LIVVSAII
+424 LVVVAGMA
-432 WISLMFKNFTVKR
+432 WISLMFKNFTVTR

-478 SWMVPMHPP
+478 SWMVPMQPT

-493 AGPTLPYAFREDL
+493 AQPTVPYAFREEL

-575 LPVAGVWSIEISGAT
+575 LPVAGVWSIEINGAT

-601 INITESAVAPT
+601 INITESTVASTTTVAPDT
-612 TTLAP
+612 AST
-617 ELAPATTLAGG
+617 TTLAGG

>member
-1 MRAYLDGATPLKPF
+1 
-15 GYRCMGSM
+15 M
-23 MTAPQLPRFTAR
+23 MTSPQSPRFTAR
-35 RMASIIGFAIASFIY
+35 RMASIIGFAIAAFIY
-50 IGGTNIGGFGALGA
+50 MSGFSALGA
-64 MASGAAGT
+64 TASGVAGT
-72 NEVTFSNPERTADM
+72 NEITSSNPVRNQIV

-92 MMIKFRD
+92 IQMVFRD
-99 AIVDVGKMGIS
+99 AITDLGKMGLTVVCGS
-110 VKCNNEP
+110 EP
-117 VGIALPQLGTDS
+117 IGIGLPQLGADS
-129 KTVSFAVTSILAA
+129 KTVSFAVTSAFTA
-142 GECLINWNLADGSQ
+142 GECLISWKLADGSQ

-171 PASDGA
+171 PMTDG
-177 TTDTAVPAV
+177 TPTDTTLPAV

-248 LAVATMYLIVAITA
+248 LAVVTTYLIVAITS
-262 MRNSDSTFIGSLNPF
+262 MRNSDNTFVGSLNPF
-277 SWFGAL
+277 GWFGVL
-283 NDAAGLIL
+283 NDAAGLIM

-315 TQVPAITLITVM
+315 TQVPAITLITVL
-327 MATFGLTRLGQH
+327 MATFAFTRIGQN
-339 VPILTYIFG
+339 VAIFTYIFG
-348 ITHALAIGMWLGGL
+348 IAHVLAIGMWLGGL
-362 LLLSRTVLNAPGE
+362 LLLSRAVLNAPGE
-375 ADLLNAVHG
+375 ADLLNAVRG
-384 FTRISVTLI
+384 FTRISTILI
-393 VVAIA
+393 LVSIG

-424 LIVVSAII
+424 LVVVAAMA
-432 WISLMFKNFTVKR
+432 WISLMFKNFTVTR
-445 LSKESELTSK
+445 LSKETELTSK

-478 SWMVPMHPP
+478 SWMVPMQPT

-493 AGPTLPYAFREDL
+493 AQPTVPYAFREEL

-575 LPVAGVWSIEISGAT
+575 LPVAGVWSIEINGAT

-601 INITESAVAPT
+601 INITESTVASTTTVAPD
-612 TTLAP
+612 LAST
-617 ELAPATTLAGG
+617 TTLAGG

>member
-1 MRAYLDGATPLKPF
+1 
-15 GYRCMGSM
+15 

-339 VPILTYIFG
+339 VPLFTYIFG

-393 VVAIA
+393 VVAIV

-506 KNDRFHVI
+506 ENDRFHVI
-514 ISLTPSTTGVNA
+514 VSLTPSTTGVNA

>member
-1 MRAYLDGATPLKPF
+1 
-15 GYRCMGSM
+15 

-50 IGGTNIGGFGALGA
+50 MSGLSALGA

-86 QVQPPQ
+86 RVQPPQ

-177 TTDTAVPAV
+177 TTDTTVPAV

-339 VPILTYIFG
+339 VPLFTYIFG

-393 VVAIA
+393 VVAIV

-506 KNDRFHVI
+506 ENDRFHVI

-601 INITESAVAPT
+601 INIAESAVAPT

>member
-1 MRAYLDGATPLKPF
+1 
-15 GYRCMGSM
+15 
-23 MTAPQLPRFTAR
+23 
-35 RMASIIGFAIASFIY
+35 MASIIGFAIAAFIY
-50 IGGTNIGGFGALGA
+50 MSGFSALGA
-64 MASGAAGT
+64 TASGVAGT
-72 NEVTFSNPERTADM
+72 NEITSSNPVRNQIV

-92 MMIKFRD
+92 IQMVFRD
-99 AIVDVGKMGIS
+99 AITDLGKMGLTVVCGS
-110 VKCNNEP
+110 EP
-117 VGIALPQLGTDS
+117 IGIGLPQLGADS
-129 KTVSFAVTSILAA
+129 KTVSFAVTSAFTA
-142 GECLINWNLADGSQ
+142 GECLISWKLADGSQ

-171 PASDGA
+171 PMTDG
-177 TTDTAVPAV
+177 TPTDTTLPAV

-248 LAVATMYLIVAITA
+248 LAVVTTYLIVAITS
-262 MRNSDSTFIGSLNPF
+262 MRNSDNTFVGSLNPF
-277 SWFGAL
+277 GWFGVL
-283 NDAAGLIL
+283 NDAAGLIM

-315 TQVPAITLITVM
+315 TQVPAITLITVL
-327 MATFGLTRLGQH
+327 MATFAFTRIGQN
-339 VPILTYIFG
+339 VAIFTYIFG
-348 ITHALAIGMWLGGL
+348 IAHVLAIGMWLGGL
-362 LLLSRTVLNAPGE
+362 LLLSRAVLNAPGE
-375 ADLLNAVHG
+375 ADLLNAVRG
-384 FTRISVTLI
+384 FTRISTILI
-393 VVAIA
+393 LVSIG

-424 LIVVSAII
+424 LVVVAAMA
-432 WISLMFKNFTVKR
+432 WISLMFKNFTVTR
-445 LSKESELTSK
+445 LSKETELTSK

-478 SWMVPMHPP
+478 SWMVPMQPT

-493 AGPTLPYAFREDL
+493 AQPTVPYAFREEL

-575 LPVAGVWSIEISGAT
+575 LPVAGVWSIEINGAT

-601 INITESAVAPT
+601 INITESTVASTTTVAPD
-612 TTLAP
+612 LAST
-617 ELAPATTLAGG
+617 TTLAGG

>member
-1 MRAYLDGATPLKPF
+1 
-15 GYRCMGSM
+15 
-23 MTAPQLPRFTAR
+23 
-35 RMASIIGFAIASFIY
+35 MASIIGFAIAAFIY
-50 IGGTNIGGFGALGA
+50 MSGFSALGA
-64 MASGAAGT
+64 TASGVAGT
-72 NEVTFSNPERTADM
+72 NEITSSNPVRNQIV

-92 MMIKFRD
+92 IQMVFRD
-99 AIVDVGKMGIS
+99 AITDLGKMGLTVVCGS
-110 VKCNNEP
+110 EP
-117 VGIALPQLGTDS
+117 IGIGLPQLGADS
-129 KTVSFAVTSILAA
+129 KTVSFAVTSAFTA
-142 GECLINWNLADGSQ
+142 GECLITWKLADGSQ

-171 PASDGA
+171 PLTDG
-177 TTDTAVPAV
+177 TPTDTTIPAV
-186 IGEVVVQSAGGGPR
+186 IGEVVMEATGGGPR

-248 LAVATMYLIVAITA
+248 LAVVTTYLIVAITA
-262 MRNSDSTFIGSLNPF
+262 MRNSDNTFVGSLNPF
-277 SWFGAL
+277 GWFGVL
-283 NDAAGLIL
+283 NDAAGLIM

-315 TQVPAITLITVM
+315 TQVPAITLITVL
-327 MATFGLTRLGQH
+327 MATFAFTRIGQN
-339 VPILTYIFG
+339 VAIFTYIFG
-348 ITHALAIGMWLGGL
+348 IAHVLAIGMWLGGL
-362 LLLSRTVLNAPGE
+362 LLLSRAVLNAPGE
-375 ADLLNAVHG
+375 ADLLNAVRG
-384 FTRISVTLI
+384 FTRISTILI
-393 VVAIA
+393 LVSIG

-424 LIVVSAII
+424 LVVVAGMA
-432 WISLMFKNFTVKR
+432 WISLMFKNFTVTR
-445 LSKESELTSK
+445 LSKETELTSK

-478 SWMVPMHPP
+478 SWMVPMQPT

-493 AGPTLPYAFREDL
+493 AQPTVPYAFREEL

-514 ISLTPSTTGVNA
+514 VSLTPGTTGVNA

-575 LPVAGVWSIEISGAT
+575 LPVAGVWSIEINGAT

-601 INITESAVAPT
+601 INITESTVASTTTVAPDTAPT
-612 TTLAP
+612 TTLA
-617 ELAPATTLAGG
+617 GG

>member
-1 MRAYLDGATPLKPF
+1 
-15 GYRCMGSM
+15 
-23 MTAPQLPRFTAR
+23 
-35 RMASIIGFAIASFIY
+35 MASIIGFAIAAFIY
-50 IGGTNIGGFGALGA
+50 MSGFSALGA
-64 MASGAAGT
+64 TASGVAGT
-72 NEVTFSNPERTADM
+72 NEITSSNPVRNQIV

-92 MMIKFRD
+92 IQMVFRD
-99 AIVDVGKMGIS
+99 AITDLGKMGLTVVCGS
-110 VKCNNEP
+110 EP
-117 VGIALPQLGTDS
+117 IGIGLPQLGADS
-129 KTVSFAVTSILAA
+129 KTVSFAVTSAFTA
-142 GECLINWNLADGSQ
+142 GECLITWKLADGSQ

-171 PASDGA
+171 PLTDG
-177 TTDTAVPAV
+177 TPTDTTLPAV

-248 LAVATMYLIVAITA
+248 LAVVTTYLIVAITA
-262 MRNSDSTFIGSLNPF
+262 MRNSDNTFVGSLNPF
-277 SWFGAL
+277 GWFGVL
-283 NDAAGLIL
+283 NDAAGLIM

-315 TQVPAITLITVM
+315 TQVPAITLITVL
-327 MATFGLTRLGQH
+327 MATFAFTRIGQN
-339 VPILTYIFG
+339 VAIFTYIFG
-348 ITHALAIGMWLGGL
+348 IAHVLAIGMWLGGL

-375 ADLLNAVHG
+375 ADLLNAVRG
-384 FTRISVTLI
+384 FTRISTILI
-393 VVAIA
+393 LVSIG

-424 LIVVSAII
+424 LVVVAGMA
-432 WISLMFKNFTVKR
+432 WISLMFKNFTVTR
-445 LSKESELTSK
+445 LSKETELTSK

-478 SWMVPMHPP
+478 SWMVPMQPT

-493 AGPTLPYAFREDL
+493 AQPTVPYAFREEL

-514 ISLTPSTTGVNA
+514 ISLTPGTTGVNA

-575 LPVAGVWSIEISGAT
+575 LPVAGVWSIEINGAT

-601 INITESAVAPT
+601 INITESTVASTTTVAPDPAPT
-612 TTLAP
+612 TTLA
-617 ELAPATTLAGG
+617 GG

>member
-1 MRAYLDGATPLKPF
+1 
-15 GYRCMGSM
+15 
-23 MTAPQLPRFTAR
+23 
-35 RMASIIGFAIASFIY
+35 MASIIGFAIAAFIY
-50 IGGTNIGGFGALGA
+50 MSGLSALGA
-64 MASGAAGT
+64 TASGVAGT
-72 NEVTFSNPERTADM
+72 NEITSSNPVRNQIV

-92 MMIKFRD
+92 IQMVFRD
-99 AIVDVGKMGIS
+99 AITDLGKMGLTVVCGS
-110 VKCNNEP
+110 EP
-117 VGIALPQLGTDS
+117 IGIGLPQLGADS
-129 KTVSFAVTSILAA
+129 KTVSFAVTSAFTA
-142 GECLINWNLADGSQ
+142 GECLITWKLADGSQ

-171 PASDGA
+171 PLTDG
-177 TTDTAVPAV
+177 TPTDTTLPAV

-248 LAVATMYLIVAITA
+248 LAVVTTYLIVAITA
-262 MRNSDSTFIGSLNPF
+262 MRNSDNTFVGSLNPF
-277 SWFGAL
+277 GWFGVL
-283 NDAAGLIL
+283 NDAAGLIM

-315 TQVPAITLITVM
+315 TQVPAITLITVL
-327 MATFGLTRLGQH
+327 MATFAFTRIGQN
-339 VPILTYIFG
+339 VAIFTYIFG
-348 ITHALAIGMWLGGL
+348 IAHVLAIGMWLGGL

-375 ADLLNAVHG
+375 ADLLNAVRG
-384 FTRISVTLI
+384 FTRISTILI
-393 VVAIA
+393 LVSIG

-424 LIVVSAII
+424 LVVVAGMA
-432 WISLMFKNFTVKR
+432 WISLMFKNFTVTR

-478 SWMVPMHPP
+478 SWMVPMQPT

-493 AGPTLPYAFREDL
+493 AQPTVPYAFREEL

-514 ISLTPSTTGVNA
+514 ISLTPGTTGVNA

-575 LPVAGVWSIEISGAT
+575 LPVAGVWSIEINGAT

-601 INITESAVAPT
+601 INITESTVASTTTVAPDTAPT
-612 TTLAP
+612 TTLA
-617 ELAPATTLAGG
+617 GG

>member
-1 MRAYLDGATPLKPF
+1 
-15 GYRCMGSM
+15 

-339 VPILTYIFG
+339 VPLFTYIFG

-393 VVAIA
+393 VVAIV

>member
-1 MRAYLDGATPLKPF
+1 
-15 GYRCMGSM
+15 
-23 MTAPQLPRFTAR
+23 
-35 RMASIIGFAIASFIY
+35 MASIIGFAIAAFIY
-50 IGGTNIGGFGALGA
+50 MSGFSALGA
-64 MASGAAGT
+64 TASGVAGT
-72 NEVTFSNPERTADM
+72 NEITSSNPVRNQIV

-92 MMIKFRD
+92 IQMVFRD
-99 AIVDVGKMGIS
+99 AITDLGKMGLTVVCGS
-110 VKCNNEP
+110 EP
-117 VGIALPQLGTDS
+117 IGIGLPQLGADS
-129 KTVSFAVTSILAA
+129 KTVSFAVTSAFTA
-142 GECLINWNLADGSQ
+142 GECLITWKLADGSQ

-171 PASDGA
+171 PLTDG
-177 TTDTAVPAV
+177 TPTDTTLPAV

-248 LAVATMYLIVAITA
+248 LAVVTTYLIVAITA
-262 MRNSDSTFIGSLNPF
+262 MRNSDNTFVGSLNPF
-277 SWFGAL
+277 GWFGVL
-283 NDAAGLIL
+283 NDAAGLIM

-315 TQVPAITLITVM
+315 TQVPAITLITVL
-327 MATFGLTRLGQH
+327 MATFAFTRIGQN
-339 VPILTYIFG
+339 VAIFTYIFG
-348 ITHALAIGMWLGGL
+348 IAHVLAIGMWLGGL
-362 LLLSRTVLNAPGE
+362 LLLSRAVLNAPGE
-375 ADLLNAVHG
+375 ADLLNAVRG
-384 FTRISVTLI
+384 FTRISTILI
-393 VVAIA
+393 LISIG

-413 STGHGRLNLLK
+413 TTGHGRLNLLK
-424 LIVVSAII
+424 LVVVAGMA
-432 WISLMFKNFTVKR
+432 WISLMFKNFTVTR
-445 LSKESELTSK
+445 LSKETELTSK

-478 SWMVPMHPP
+478 SWMVPMQPT

-493 AGPTLPYAFREDL
+493 AQPTVPYAFREEL

-575 LPVAGVWSIEISGAT
+575 LPVAGVWSIEINGAT

-601 INITESAVAPT
+601 INITESTVASTTTVAPD
-612 TTLAP
+612 LAST
-617 ELAPATTLAGG
+617 TTLAGG

>member
-1 MRAYLDGATPLKPF
+1 
-15 GYRCMGSM
+15 
-23 MTAPQLPRFTAR
+23 MTSPQSPRFTAR
-35 RMASIIGFAIASFIY
+35 RMASIIGLAIAAFIY
-50 IGGTNIGGFGALGA
+50 MSGFSALGA
-64 MASGAAGT
+64 TASGVAGT
-72 NEVTFSNPERTADM
+72 NEITSSNPVRNQIV

-92 MMIKFRD
+92 IQMVFRD
-99 AIVDVGKMGIS
+99 AITDLGSMGLTVVCGS
-110 VKCNNEP
+110 EP
-117 VGIALPQLGTDS
+117 IGIGLPQLGADS
-129 KTVSFAVTSILAA
+129 KTVSFAVTSAFTA
-142 GECLINWNLADGSQ
+142 GECLISWKLADGSQ

-171 PASDGA
+171 PMTDG
-177 TTDTAVPAV
+177 TPTDTTLPAV

-248 LAVATMYLIVAITA
+248 LAVVTTYLIVAITA
-262 MRNSDSTFIGSLNPF
+262 MRNSDNTFVGSLNPF
-277 SWFGAL
+277 GWFGVL
-283 NDAAGLIL
+283 NDAAGLIM

-315 TQVPAITLITVM
+315 TQVPAITLITVL
-327 MATFGLTRLGQH
+327 MATFAFTRIGQN
-339 VPILTYIFG
+339 VAIFTYIFG
-348 ITHALAIGMWLGGL
+348 IAHVLAIGMWLGGL

-375 ADLLNAVHG
+375 ADLLNAVRG
-384 FTRISVTLI
+384 FARISTILI
-393 VVAIA
+393 LVSIG

-424 LIVVSAII
+424 LVVVAGMA
-432 WISLMFKNFTVKR
+432 WISLMFKNFTVTR

-478 SWMVPMHPP
+478 SWMVPMQPT

-493 AGPTLPYAFREDL
+493 AQPTVPYAFREEL

-514 ISLTPSTTGVNA
+514 ISLTPGTTGVNA

-575 LPVAGVWSIEISGAT
+575 LPVAGVWSIEINGAT

-601 INITESAVAPT
+601 INITESTVASTTTVAPD
-612 TTLAP
+612 LAST
-617 ELAPATTLAGG
+617 TTLAGG

>member
-1 MRAYLDGATPLKPF
+1 
-15 GYRCMGSM
+15 M

-72 NEVTFSNPERTADM
+72 NEVTFSNPERTADI

-506 KNDRFHVI
+506 ENDRFHVI
-514 ISLTPSTTGVNA
+514 VSLTPSTTGVNA